1 MDRQQLLD
9 EVYSEYTEWLEH
21 DLDGTVLTQILTGLL
36 LREREKNEV
45 LKAEIKRFKFAG
57 VA

>member
-1 MDRQQLLD
+1 MDRQQLMD
-9 EVYSEYTEWLEH
+9 EVFSDYSEWLEH

-36 LREREKNEV
+36 LRERERNEV
-45 LKAEIKRFKFAG
+45 LKAELKRCKFAG